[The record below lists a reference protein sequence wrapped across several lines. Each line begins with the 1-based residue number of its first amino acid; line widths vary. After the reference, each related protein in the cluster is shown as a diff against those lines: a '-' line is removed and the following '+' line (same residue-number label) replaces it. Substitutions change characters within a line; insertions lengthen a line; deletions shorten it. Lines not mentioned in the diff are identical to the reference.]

1 MRNSEA
7 QRYARWSAG
16 VAILLAIIVAAE
28 YLRGVWVARQ
38 AAKKAPPAVPAT
50 VEQRSNEFS
59 FSKVEGQRTIYTV
72 RASHTTEFKE
82 GSRNLLEDVSI
93 TVYGKKGERNDT
105 LRTRACDFV
114 SSTGKIGCA
123 GEVRIKL
130 QAGGGAPASANAVQV
145 VTSGVS
151 FDRETGMARTDKQV
165 TFRWPA
171 GEGHA
176 LGVQYDSNDG
186 TLHLDHNVEMTLTVS
201 PPDHPPGGL
210 QVTDAPLARQS
221 SALRRRRAEP
231 PPVSG
236 GLQGEPVPA
245 RGAAEAQENAVHLT
259 GDSMLFRRG
268 ARTVQILGAVH
279 ALQTTRELTADSL
292 LLELDGSFHT
302 RRLVASG
309 HPQMRESDVQGPMA
323 LDADEISAALT
334 PQGSVESI
342 VANGNVHGS
351 RNTSAGEDAIG
362 AGRVQVELAT
372 GLNVP
377 RLLTAGG
384 GVTLTSRSAT
394 PAGGTRRVE
403 SDDLELHF
411 SKRSRP
417 GQTLLETVDTL
428 APARVEWQNVVAP
441 NGSAANGKPIK
452 QTMLMRGHRMD
463 LQFDGQNQL
472 QQLASSGGVEVTRKL
487 GDGPEQSTASREL
500 TAKFSNTGEWSTVDQ
515 TGDVRFHEGPRSGQS
530 DRAHLGRDT
539 NTATLT
545 GSVILSDTT
554 MRTTAHSATFTQ
566 GSNELRADGNVLSTE
581 LHAGTGSVTNLA
593 EAPAH
598 VSSAHLVA
606 DVARGH
612 AVYSG
617 GSRLWQGDSVIEAD
631 TVELDN
637 PSHVLVAN
645 GHARGV
651 FPQSPWTPK
660 GGPPPGRSA
669 HTGTELWHVRGGL
682 LTYWGSDSR
691 ARLEQGAS
699 AESAEGSIQANQ
711 IDLYFSPP
719 GSASGAQQLSRAVA
733 TGDVSVRQEGRR
745 GTSNRAEFTSS
756 EGKFVLS
763 EGKPTVY
770 DSTGDTTTGRQLTF
784 FFADDRIV
792 VDSEEGS
799 RTLSLHRI
807 EK

>member
-7 QRYARWSAG
+7 RRYARWSAG
-16 VAILLAIIVAAE
+16 VAILLAVVVAGE

-38 AAKKAPPAVPAT
+38 AAKKAPPAVPAA

-105 LRTRACDFV
+105 LRTSACDFI

-130 QAGGGAPASANAVQV
+130 QAGGGAAASANAVQV

-151 FDRETGMARTDKQV
+151 FDRATGLARTDKQV
-165 TFRWPA
+165 MFRWPA

-176 LGVQYDSNDG
+176 MGVQYDSNDG
-186 TLHLDHNVEMTLTVS
+186 TLHLDHNVEMTLTIS
-201 PPDHPPGGL
+201 PPGHTPGRL
-210 QVTDAPLARQS
+210 HETPA
-221 SALRRRRAEP
+221 
-231 PPVSG
+231 PVSG
-236 GLQGEPVPA
+236 GLQLEPVPA
-245 RGAAEAQENAVHLT
+245 LGAAEPQEKAVHLT

-279 ALQTTRELTADSL
+279 ALQTTHELTAESL
-292 LLELDGSFHT
+292 LLELDESFHT

-309 HPQMRESDVQGPMA
+309 HPQMRDSDVQGPLA
-323 LDADEISAALT
+323 LDADEIAAALT
-334 PQGSVESI
+334 PEGSVESI
-342 VANGNVHGS
+342 VANGDVHGS
-351 RNTSAGEDAIG
+351 RNTSAGDDAIG

-377 RLLTAGG
+377 HLLTARGS
-384 GVTLTSRSAT
+384 VTLTSRSAT
-394 PAGGTRRVE
+394 PAGGTRSVE
-403 SDDLELHF
+403 SEGLEMHF
-411 SKRSRP
+411 SKRSLP
-417 GQTLLETVDTL
+417 GQTLLESVNTL
-428 APARVEWQNVVAP
+428 APARVEWQNVAAP
-441 NGSAANGKPIK
+441 NRLAANGKPVK
-452 QTMLMRGHRMD
+452 QTLLMRGQQMN

-500 TAKFSNTGEWSTVDQ
+500 TAKFSSTGEWSTVDQ
-515 TGDVRFHEGPRSGQS
+515 TGDVRLHEGPRTGRG
-530 DRAHLGRDT
+530 DRAHLDRDT
-539 NTATLT
+539 NTATLS
-545 GSVILSDTT
+545 GSVILSDAT
-554 MRTTAHSATFTQ
+554 MRTTAQSATFTQ
-566 GSNELRADGNVLSTE
+566 GSSELRADGNVLSTE
-581 LHAGTGSVTNLA
+581 LRAGTGTITNLA
-593 EAPAH
+593 QAPAH
-598 VSSAHLVA
+598 VSAAHLVA
-606 DVARGH
+606 DVPRGH
-612 AVYSG
+612 AIYSG
-617 GSRLWQGDSVIEAD
+617 GSRLWQGDSVIEGD

-637 PSHVLVAN
+637 ASHILVAR
-645 GHARGV
+645 GHVRGV
-651 FPQSPWTPK
+651 FPQAAWTPK

-691 ARLEQGAS
+691 ARLEQAAS
-699 AESAEGSIQANQ
+699 AESAEGSIDANQ
-711 IDLYFSPP
+711 IDLYFSTS
-719 GSASGAQQLSRAVA
+719 GSASAAQQLSRAVA

-745 GTSNRAEFTSS
+745 GTSNRAEYAAS

-763 EGKPTVY
+763 GGKPTVY

-799 RTLSLHRI
+799 RTLSLHRV

>member
-7 QRYARWSAG
+7 RRYARWSAG
-16 VAILLAIIVAAE
+16 VAILLAAVVAGE
-28 YLRGVWVARQ
+28 YLRGVWVAKQ
-38 AAKKAPPAVPAT
+38 AAKKAPPAVPAA

-105 LRTRACDFV
+105 LRTRACDFI

-130 QAGGGAPASANAVQV
+130 QAGGGAAASANAVQV

-151 FDRETGMARTDKQV
+151 FDRDTGLARTDKQV

-171 GEGHA
+171 GEGRA
-176 LGVQYDSNDG
+176 MGVQYNSNDG
-186 TLHLDHNVEMTLTVS
+186 TLRLDNNVEMTLTIS
-201 PPDHPPGGL
+201 PPGHIPGGP
-210 QVTDAPLARQS
+210 Q
-221 SALRRRRAEP
+221 AEP
-231 PPVSG
+231 T
-236 GLQGEPVPA
+236 PA
-245 RGAAEAQENAVHLT
+245 PEAAEPQEKAVHLT

-268 ARTVQILGAVH
+268 AHTVQILGAVH
-279 ALQTTRELTADSL
+279 ALQTTHELTAESL
-292 LLELDGSFHT
+292 LLELDDSFHM
-302 RRLVASG
+302 RHLVASG
-309 HPQMRESDVQGPMA
+309 HPQMRDSGVQGPIA

-334 PQGSVESI
+334 PEGSVESI

-362 AGRVQVELAT
+362 AGRIQVELAT
-372 GLNVP
+372 RQNVP

-384 GVTLTSRSAT
+384 GVTIVSRSAT
-394 PAGGTRRVE
+394 AAGGTRRVE
-403 SDDLELHF
+403 SEGLEMHF
-411 SKRSRP
+411 SKKSRP
-417 GQTLLETVDTL
+417 GQALIESVNTL
-428 APARVEWQNVVAP
+428 APARVEWQNVAAP
-441 NGSAANGKPIK
+441 RGPAANGKPVK
-452 QTMLMRGHRMD
+452 QTMRMRGQRMN

-472 QQLASSGGVEVTRKL
+472 QQLASSGGVEVTRQL
-487 GDGPEQSTASREL
+487 GDGPDQSTASREL

-515 TGDVRFHEGPRSGQS
+515 TGDVRFHEGPRTGQG
-530 DRAHLGRDT
+530 DRAHMDNAT

-545 GSVILSDTT
+545 GAVILSDAA
-554 MRTTAHSATFTQ
+554 MRTTAQSATFTQ
-566 GSNELRADGNVLSTE
+566 GSNELRADGHVLSTE

-598 VSSAHLVA
+598 VSAAHLVT

-612 AVYSG
+612 AIYSG
-617 GSRLWQGDSVIEAD
+617 NSRLWQGDSVIEGD

-637 PSHVLVAN
+637 PSHILVAR
-645 GHARGV
+645 GHVRGV
-651 FPQSPWTPK
+651 FPQAAWTPK
-660 GGPPPGRSA
+660 GGPPAGRSA
-669 HTGTELWHVRGGL
+669 HAGTELWHVRGGL

-691 ARLEQGAS
+691 ARLEQDAS
-699 AESAEGSIQANQ
+699 AESAEGSIHANQ
-711 IDLYFSPP
+711 IDLYFSTT
-719 GSASGAQQLSRAVA
+719 GSASSTQQLSRAVA
-733 TGDVSVRQEGRR
+733 TGDVSVRQEDRR
-745 GTSNRAEFTSS
+745 GTSNRAEYTAS

-799 RTLSLHRI
+799 RTLSLHRV